1 MGWSSPKKKT
11 KWKRKQKKKIENIR
25 QVLYDRRAVNEAAGI
40 LTRSLSVAR
49 VCMLNGSREDKSFV
63 PAGSSLLRPFYF
75 PPLSMYIL
83 FLDCSLYP
91 AARLDRVG
99 E

>member
-1 MGWSSPKKKT
+1 MGWSGPKKKPSG
-11 KWKRKQKKKIENIR
+11 KGNKKKIENIR

-91 AARLDRVG
+91 AARPDRVG